1 MGRFGNDAVAFVVV
15 ATVSIAT
22 PTFASQRIKSVY
34 ETHQGA
40 ALVDTGKSETG
51 ALASKEVAPP
61 AGEGPLFRAST
72 SLVLV
77 DVLTQDQKTGLPLNT
92 LKKDDF
98 RILDNGREVPIL
110 TFDSGAHFG
119 TRPIALWF
127 LMICNQIHWDE
138 EGSGF
143 MRDKAFLLRPA
154 LEHLDKRDTAGVAH
168 WCDNGK
174 EAIDLLPTTDRDE
187 PIAKIEEVQH
197 RKATEVG
204 FRVGELSVQR
214 ALRLIIGDAHN
225 SKPEPLPVIVFL
237 YGDHSGLPH
246 NEANAIVDDLLQT
259 SAFVYGIN
267 DGGYSLKSYSFDDP
281 QQQYYIAHYFSLA
294 TAGQFFSVKPDLFA
308 TALDDILVQVHFR
321 YQLGFKPNAL
331 DGKRHKLTVSLAD
344 EIKTQYKSVRLV
356 NRSEYI
362 PARPQN

>member
-1 MGRFGNDAVAFVVV
+1 MRRFVADAAAFVVV

-22 PTFASQRIKSVY
+22 PTFAFQRIKNVY
-34 ETHQGA
+34 ETRQGA
-40 ALVDTGKSETG
+40 ALVDTGTSETG
-51 ALASKEVAPP
+51 TLAGKEVAPP

-77 DVLTQDQKTGLPLNT
+77 DVLTQDLNTGLPLNT

-98 RILDNGREVPIL
+98 RILDNGHEVSIL
-110 TFDSGAHFG
+110 TFDSGAHYG

-127 LMICNQIHWDE
+127 LMLCNQKHWDSQ
-138 EGSGF
+138 GSGF
-143 MRDKAFLLRPA
+143 MRNKGFLLRPA
-154 LEHLDKRDTAGVAH
+154 LDHLDKRDTAGVAH

-174 EAIDLLPTTDRDE
+174 EAIDLSPTTDRDA

-197 RKATEVG
+197 RDPTDVG
-204 FRVGELSVQR
+204 TRAGELSVQR
-214 ALRLIIGDAHN
+214 ALRLIIADARN
-225 SKPEPLPVIVFL
+225 TKPEPLPVIVFL
-237 YGDHSGLPH
+237 YGDHSGLSH

-267 DGGYSLKSYSFDDP
+267 DGSFDLNSIRYTDP
-281 QQQYYIAHYFSLA
+281 NQQFFIAHYFSAA

-331 DGKRHKLTVSLAD
+331 DGKRHKLTVSLTD
-344 EIKTQYKSVRLV
+344 EIKTHYKSVRLV